1 MPKTMNLA
9 DFTLNPLLP
18 FRQNVSS
25 LTLKGNCI
33 WTQNQVFFG
42 QQPIL
47 LARHRPLLSLWS
59 LFSPFLGNYSVVIFM
74 RSSQRGGGGAYPSCW
89 PNPQR
94 SIWQAPFYL
103 NFWKKVTSPNDQD
116 GWRSCLLH
124 GQSVMRG
131 QNLVELGWDSRNQAL
146 WPSSQGGLQT
156 CSPDTFQSFSNNL
169 N

>member
-1 MPKTMNLA
+1 MNLS
-9 DFTLNPLLP
+9 DFDPKSTTFLLANFFFLNI
-18 FRQNVSS
+18 
-25 LTLKGNCI
+25 KGYLFLD
-33 WTQNQVFFG
+33 TKLVFFC
-42 QQPIL
+42 QLPKL
-47 LARHRPLLSLWS
+47 LARLGPLLALWS
-59 LFSPFLGNYSVVIFM
+59 LFSPFWEMILW
-74 RSSQRGGGGAYPSCW
+74 SSLRRVPLLLTKSAKEHL
-89 PNPQR
+89 
-94 SIWQAPFYL
+94 APFYL

-156 CSPDTFQSFSNNL
+156 CSPATFQSFSNNL